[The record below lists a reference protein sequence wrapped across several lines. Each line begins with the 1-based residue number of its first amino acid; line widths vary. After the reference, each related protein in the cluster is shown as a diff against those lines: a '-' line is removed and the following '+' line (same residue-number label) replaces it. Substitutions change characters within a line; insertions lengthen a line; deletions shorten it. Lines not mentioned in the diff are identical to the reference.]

1 MSTKLTDTP
10 INPVASPLR
19 TTPTVQPTRSINGAV
34 RQRPAWLDETL
45 YPFHSRKIE
54 IEGNQIH
61 YIDEGSGPVL
71 LFLHASPAWSFL
83 YRNLIKGLRDRFRCI
98 ALDYPG
104 FGLSQVAPGYR
115 NTLTANSRLV
125 ERFIQTLGLTD
136 VTLYV
141 HDASCAIGLGVV
153 GRRPEWF
160 RAAIISN
167 SFAWPLAEYPAIVR
181 FLKIVASPF
190 FGFLINNFD
199 FFTRY
204 FVKSLNGGRLSNAEK
219 AAYRGPFRHRAARR
233 VQQELFKSIVQS
245 HDYLVDLE
253 QRLLALDDVPAL
265 LVFGTEDATYKAGW
279 LERFQKIF
287 PRHRSLVLAG
297 ADHFPQEY
305 NPIQIVAAIR
315 DWWDKDV
322 AHSQ

>member
-1 MSTKLTDTP
+1 MNTKLTDTS
-10 INPVASPLR
+10 INAAASPLG
-19 TTPTVQPTRSINGAV
+19 TTLAVQPTRSTNRGV
-34 RQRPAWLDETL
+34 RQRPDWLDETL
-45 YPFHSRKIE
+45 YPFQSHYLE

-61 YIDEGSGPVL
+61 YVDEGSGPVL

-104 FGLSQVAPGYR
+104 FGLAQLAPGYR

-125 ERFIQTLGLTD
+125 ERFIQTLDLTE

-160 RAAIISN
+160 RAVIISN
-167 SFAWPLAEYPAIVR
+167 SFAWPLHEYPSVVR

-204 FVKSLNGGRLSNAEK
+204 FVKSLNGARLSEAEK
-219 AAYRGPFRHRAARR
+219 RAYRGPFRLRATRR

-253 QRLLALDDVPAL
+253 QRLLALNDVPTL

-279 LERFQKIF
+279 LDRFQKMF

-297 ADHFPQEY
+297 ADHFPQEHD
-305 NPIQIVAAIR
+305 PAQIVAVIR
-315 DWWDKDV
+315 EWWDKEV
-322 AHSQ
+322 AHYQ